1 MSSKL
6 AQRAQKLFI
15 QYLRE
20 NNLKVTQ
27 ERLALLDEIFAT
39 DEHLDAD
46 DLLARMKGKQRKVS
60 RATVYRTLDAL
71 ETGGH
76 LVHCHL
82 GHGPAVYHLPS
93 EAAHIHVVCDECGAI
108 ASVSV
113 ASLGGW
119 IETVR
124 SATGFEVDPTH
135 MGVTGR
141 CAACAADTARA
152 AHTAGRLRA
161 ADAADRRRAAGR
173 GGPRRRSS
181 RRRRATRRA
190 AEGSATP
197 R

>member
-1 MSSKL
+1 MHIAPDALVDALRDQGLRITAARRAICAVIASRHGQHLTAATIL
-6 AQRAQKLFI
+6 ADVLSD
-15 QYLRE
+15 
-20 NNLKVTQ
+20 T
-27 ERLALLDEIFAT
+27 
-39 DEHLDAD
+39 
-46 DLLARMKGKQRKVS
+46 GKRVDQS
-60 RATVYRTLDAL
+60 TVYRTLDAL

-141 CAACAADTARA
+141 CAACAATD
-152 AHTAGRLRA
+152 
-161 ADAADRRRAAGR
+161 
-173 GGPRRRSS
+173 SK
-181 RRRRATRRA
+181 
-190 AEGSATP
+190 
-197 R
+197 